1 MSVSGI
7 GTAGYPAAGYETRKI
22 RRNNSGVDFANRI
35 AGSVSRNTSE
45 SRAKANTIFGQDNYV
60 GGNAA
65 DIYGIGVYSRK
76 DISAPQELNLPIET
90 ERYKIED
97 ASYVE
102 GVPSYEIV
110 DKLTGR
116 GLYIREDD
124 PLMIQTDEKT
134 GLEFVINM
142 EQPFSCNV
150 QMTGELKGLLDE
162 IAGKRGIDLQKVP
175 MQGGLTV
182 NQDPKTGL
190 RYLSIQGNE
199 AKGVSVIITSEK
211 DIETLNKLA
220 DEFQKYPVSSQRETA
235 GLYALLEISGNLKRE
250 KDGFTLLT
258 PSGITYIPYNGDSD
272 KAWEIDISSS
282 DYSAARKYF
291 AIGIEASN
299 SYTWLSKINS
309 AKLLENDT
317 KLLNHFSNRRVLAD
331 EGKEQASSQ
340 KSESK
345 TEIIVKPDGSRVLVM
360 TMSIGGMET
369 TMSLEISKPT
379 EAPNEN
385 SEHDTNNTPTA
396 ENDTVSNEM
405 SNVSS
410 EA

>member
-1 MSVSGI
+1 
-7 GTAGYPAAGYETRKI
+7 
-22 RRNNSGVDFANRI
+22 
-35 AGSVSRNTSE
+35 
-45 SRAKANTIFGQDNYV
+45 
-60 GGNAA
+60 
-65 DIYGIGVYSRK
+65 
-76 DISAPQELNLPIET
+76 
-90 ERYKIED
+90 
-97 ASYVE
+97 
-102 GVPSYEIV
+102 
-110 DKLTGR
+110 
-116 GLYIREDD
+116 
-124 PLMIQTDEKT
+124 
-134 GLEFVINM
+134 
-142 EQPFSCNV
+142 
-150 QMTGELKGLLDE
+150 MTGELKGLLDE

-250 KDGFTLLT
+250 KDGFTFLT

-282 DYSAARKYF
+282 DYSAARKYL
-291 AIGIEASN
+291 AMGIDASN

-317 KLLNHFSNRRVLAD
+317 KLLNHFSNKRGLED
-331 EGKEQASSQ
+331 EGREQASNQ